1 MGLFIQTTPARI
13 SIETVDCKIE
23 RKSMMA
29 RLELKQK
36 PPVVNIKT
44 ELPRVLIDQYECFA
58 EEGLKNNYDLLKEQ
72 SDNAY
77 RHVMEYIAR
86 VSQDGDAM
94 AKIGN
99 KANIMIDIAQRNSV
113 TTHEFGM
120 VTVPMSRPKIDA
132 VGGTVEF
139 DPEPINDI
147 GMRNGVTGTYIPAQA
162 DFNYTPGKVNTRVE
176 SYGSIEIKYTGNN
189 VDSYI

>member
-1 MGLFIQTTPARI
+1 MGLSIQTTPAKI
-13 SIETVDCKIE
+13 SIETIDCRIE
-23 RKSMMA
+23 RKSEMA

-44 ELPRVLIDQYECFA
+44 ELPKVLIDQYECFA

-72 SDNAY
+72 ADLAY
-77 RHVMEYIAR
+77 QHVMEYIGR
-86 VSQDGDAM
+86 VAEDGDAM

-120 VTVPMSRPKIDA
+120 ATMPMSMPKIDA

-147 GMRNGVTGTYIPAQA
+147 GMRNGVIGTYIPAQTE
-162 DFNYTPGKVNTRVE
+162 FNYTPGKVNTNVV

>member
-1 MGLFIQTTPARI
+1 MGLSIQTTPAKI
-13 SIETVDCKIE
+13 SIETIDCRIE
-23 RKSMMA
+23 RKNMFA

-36 PPVVNIKT
+36 PPVVNIKS

-58 EEGLKNNYDLLKEQ
+58 EEGLKNNIDFTKEQ
-72 SDNAY
+72 SENAY
-77 RHVMEYIAR
+77 RNVMEYIAR
-86 VSQDGDAM
+86 VSQDGDSM
-94 AKIGN
+94 AKIGK

-113 TTHEFGM
+113 TPHEFGL
-120 VTVPMSRPKIDA
+120 VTMPMSRPKIEA

-147 GMRNGVTGTYIPAQA
+147 GMTNGVIGTYIPLQA
-162 DFNYTPGKVNTRVE
+162 DFNYIPGKVDTRVV

>member
-1 MGLFIQTTPARI
+1 MGLSIQTTPAKI
-13 SIETVDCKIE
+13 SIETVNCKIE
-23 RKSMMA
+23 RKSERA
-29 RLELKQK
+29 RLELKQQQ
-36 PPVVNIKT
+36 PVVNIKT

-58 EEGLKNNYDLLKEQ
+58 EEGLKNNLDLLKEQ
-72 SDNAY
+72 SNYAY
-77 RHVMEYIAR
+77 QHTMEYIAR
-86 VSQDGDAM
+86 ISQDGDAM
-94 AKIGN
+94 AKIGK

-120 VTVPMSRPKIDA
+120 VTMPMSRPKIEA

-139 DPEPINDI
+139 DPEPINNI
-147 GMRNGVTGTYIPAQA
+147 GMRNGVIGTYIPPQTE
-162 DFNYTPGKVNTRVE
+162 FNYTPSSVNTRVV

>member
-1 MGLFIQTTPARI
+1 MGLSIQTTPARI
-13 SIETVDCKIE
+13 SIESVDCRIE
-23 RKSMMA
+23 RKSVSA

-36 PPVVNIKT
+36 PPVVNIET
-44 ELPRVLIDQYECFA
+44 ELPKVLIDQYECFA
-58 EEGLKNNYDLLKEQ
+58 EEGLKNNFDLLKEQ
-72 SDNAY
+72 SNNAY
-77 RHVMEYIAR
+77 QHVMEYIAR

-120 VTVPMSRPKIDA
+120 VTIPMSRPKIDA
-132 VGGTVEF
+132 TGGTVEF

-147 GMRNGVTGTYIPAQA
+147 GMRNGVIGTYIPPQTE
-162 DFNYTPGKVNTRVE
+162 FNYIPGKVDTRVV

>member
-1 MGLFIQTTPARI
+1 MGLSIQTTPAKI
-13 SIETVDCKIE
+13 SIETVNCKIE
-23 RKSMMA
+23 RKSEMA

-72 SDNAY
+72 SGYAY

-86 VSQDGDAM
+86 VAQDGDAM
-94 AKIGN
+94 AKIGR

-120 VTVPMSRPKIDA
+120 VTMPMARPKIDY

-147 GMRNGVTGTYIPAQA
+147 GMRNGVIGTYIPPHTE
-162 DFNYTPGKVNTRVE
+162 FNYTPGKVYTKME

-189 VDSYI
+189 VDNYI

>member
-1 MGLFIQTTPARI
+1 MGLSIQTTPAKI
-13 SIETVDCKIE
+13 SIETIDCRIE
-23 RKSMMA
+23 RKNMCA

-36 PPVVNIKT
+36 PPVVNINS

-58 EEGLKNNYDLLKEQ
+58 EEGLKNNIDFTKEQ
-72 SDNAY
+72 SENAY
-77 RHVMEYIAR
+77 RNVMEYIAR
-86 VSQDGDAM
+86 VSQDGDSM
-94 AKIGN
+94 VKIGN

-147 GMRNGVTGTYIPAQA
+147 GMTNGVIGTYIPLQA
-162 DFNYTPGKVNTRVE
+162 DFNFIPGKIDTRVV